1 MADKVFVPKTNE
13 LPWDSYW
20 KKTNYQRE
28 MELCKSDGLL
38 PIFDQYLNKR
48 QAIIEAGCGA
58 GKWVIYL
65 GKKGYQIIGVDNNRL
80 GLKKLK
86 EYYPKAKAKYG
97 DVRKMPFGKNR
108 IDVYI
113 SLGVVE
119 HFETGPIP
127 ALKDAF
133 RILKPGGLAIV
144 EVPFDN
150 PLRRLRRSVGKLKF
164 WRQKPKGREFYEYHY
179 TKEELAGFMSK
190 AGFKE
195 IKYFPKDDLDPGKSI
210 ALWLDWP
217 KLRRKIDNPDFKL
230 TTSGQGLKQIFNLL
244 KLNWWYSACMVAVAK
259 KPE

>member
-1 MADKVFVPKTNE
+1 MADKVFVPKTKE

-48 QAIIEAGCGA
+48 QAIVEAGCGA

-65 GKKGYQIIGVDNNRL
+65 GKKGYQIIGVDNNLL

-86 EYYPKAKAKYG
+86 EYYPAAKARYG
-97 DVRKMPFGKNR
+97 DVRKMPFSKNSV
-108 IDVYI
+108 DVYI

-119 HFETGPIP
+119 HFESGPMP

-133 RILKPGGLAIV
+133 RVVRPGGLALV

-150 PLRRLRRSVGKLKF
+150 IIRPSRRTIGKLKF
-164 WRQKPKGREFYEYHY
+164 WRQFPKDRVFYEYHY
-179 TKEELAGFMSK
+179 TLTELKKFMSAAGF
-190 AGFKE
+190 
-195 IKYFPKDDLDPGKSI
+195 IDLK
-210 ALWLDWP
+210 
-217 KLRRKIDNPDFKL
+217 F
-230 TTSGQGLKQIFNLL
+230 
-244 KLNWWYSACMVAVAK
+244 
-259 KPE
+259 